1 MLAEF
6 LRDKLEFLK
15 VFKAFG
21 EDHVSSRINVR
32 FASLDSAI
40 DALNT
45 SSISSSAYYEVSIRA
60 CITGTRAYLNLFH
73 HIFNWDQRLA
83 IEVPASLWELLVFQ
97 VKAGSSCLAVLPHCL
112 STHLTLTEPSVGIGN

>member
-15 VFKAFG
+15 VLKAFG
-21 EDHVSSRINVR
+21 EDHISSRINVR
-32 FASLDSAI
+32 LASLNSAI
-40 DALNT
+40 NALNT
-45 SSISSSAYYEVSIRA
+45 SGISTSTYNEVSVRA
-60 CITGTRAYLNLFH
+60 CVSSTRAYLNLFH